1 MQNNQPNNNRMRYNQ
16 PNNNY
21 TPPTMQDQM
30 PRVNI

>member
-21 TPPTMQDQM
+21 TPPTIQDQM